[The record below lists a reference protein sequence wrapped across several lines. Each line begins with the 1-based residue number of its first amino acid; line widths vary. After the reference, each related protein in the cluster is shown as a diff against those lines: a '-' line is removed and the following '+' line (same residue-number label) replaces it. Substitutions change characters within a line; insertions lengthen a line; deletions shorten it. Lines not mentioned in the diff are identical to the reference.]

1 MITTTSKTLSDY
13 ASNVPGA
20 VEVFE
25 QFGLDYCCGGGRM
38 LDQACKEMGLTVDEV
53 LAKLS
58 QAEENKKVK
67 SEFIDWSKESLT
79 NLVNYILTT
88 HHIYT
93 KREME
98 QLPKLLTK
106 VIIAH
111 AENHPELKKLAQ
123 ILQTLVDELDQHMM
137 KEEQVLF
144 PYVITLEKSKISSEK
159 LPSVCFG
166 TVQNPIRVMMFEHD
180 TAGGLLKSIR
190 QITNDYTIPT
200 DVCPSFRNLY
210 QRLQDLE
217 QDLHKHI
224 HLENNIL
231 FPQVIELENK
241 VLKIN

>member
-38 LDQACKEMGLTVDEV
+38 LDQACKELGLTVDEV
-53 LAKLS
+53 LAKLN

-67 SEFIDWSKESLT
+67 SEFIDWSKESLI

-111 AENHPELKKLAQ
+111 VENHPELKKLAQ

-144 PYVITLEKSKISSEK
+144 PYVIALEKSKASREK
-159 LPSVCFG
+159 LPPVCFG

-180 TAGGLLKSIR
+180 TAGDLLKSIR

-200 DVCPSFRNLY
+200 DVCPSFRSLY

-231 FPQVIELENK
+231 FPQVIKLEDKVFNK
-241 VLKIN
+241 N

>member
-1 MITTTSKTLSDY
+1 MITTISKTLSDY

-20 VEVFE
+20 VEIFE
-25 QFGLDYCCGGGRM
+25 EFGLDYCCGGGRM
-38 LDQACKEMGLTVDEV
+38 LDQACAEIGLTVDEV
-53 LAKLS
+53 LTKLS

-93 KREME
+93 KQEIE

-111 AENHPELKKLAQ
+111 EENHPELKKLAQ
-123 ILQTLVDELDQHMM
+123 ILQTLVDDLDQHMM

-144 PYVITLEKSKISSEK
+144 PYITALEKSKTQSEK
-159 LPSVCFG
+159 LPTACFG
-166 TVQNPIRVMMFEHD
+166 TVKNPIRVMMFEHD
-180 TAGGLLKSIR
+180 TAGDLLKNIR
-190 QITNDYTIPT
+190 LVTSDYTIPT
-200 DVCPSFRNLY
+200 DVCPSFRSLY

-231 FPQVIELENK
+231 FPQIIELENK
-241 VLKIN
+241 IFSKI

>member
-1 MITTTSKTLSDY
+1 MTTATKTLRDY
-13 ASNVPGA
+13 ASNMAGA

-25 QFGLDYCCGGGRM
+25 QFGLDYCCGGGQM
-38 LDQACKEMGLTVDEV
+38 LDQACKAMGLTVDEV

-67 SEFIDWSKESLT
+67 SEFIDWSKESLI

-93 KREME
+93 KKEIE
-98 QLPKLLTK
+98 QIPKLLIK

-123 ILQTLVDELDQHMM
+123 IIENLLDELDQHMM
-137 KEEQVLF
+137 KEEQILF
-144 PYVITLEKSKISSEK
+144 PYVMALEKSKINSEK
-159 LPSVCFG
+159 LPTTCFG

-180 TAGGLLKSIR
+180 TAGDLLRKIR
-190 QITNDYTIPT
+190 LVTNNYIIPS

-241 VLKIN
+241 IFSKV

>member
-1 MITTTSKTLSDY
+1 MITTATKTLSDY

-25 QFGLDYCCGGGRM
+25 EFGLDYCCGGGQM
-38 LDQACKEMGLTVDEV
+38 LDQACKTMGLTVDEV
-53 LAKLS
+53 LTKIS
-58 QAEENKKVK
+58 QAEENKKAK

-93 KREME
+93 KREIE

-111 AENHPELKKLAQ
+111 AENHPELKKLDQ
-123 ILQTLVDELDQHMM
+123 ILQALVDDLSQHMM

-144 PYVITLEKSKISSEK
+144 PYITALEKSKAQSEK
-159 LPSVCFG
+159 LPIACFG

-180 TAGGLLKSIR
+180 TAGDLLRKMR
-190 QITNDYTIPT
+190 LVTNDYIIPT
-200 DVCPSFRNLY
+200 DVCPSFRSLY

-231 FPQVIELENK
+231 FPQVIGLESKIFSK
-241 VLKIN
+241 V